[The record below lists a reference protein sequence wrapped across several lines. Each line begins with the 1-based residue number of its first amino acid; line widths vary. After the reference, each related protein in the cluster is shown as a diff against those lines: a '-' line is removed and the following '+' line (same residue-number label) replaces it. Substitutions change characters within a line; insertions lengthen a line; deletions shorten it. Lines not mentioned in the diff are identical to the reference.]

1 MWHVIEL
8 NTKCL
13 GGNDVAIL
21 MIVIV
26 AAIVIDLVI
35 LAVLK
40 TTRPQ
45 YKMNNFQKVSL
56 VGLIILLIWVAY
68 QFFFVFHVDFQF

>member
-1 MWHVIEL
+1 M
-8 NTKCL
+8 
-13 GGNDVAIL
+13 AIL

-26 AAIVIDLVI
+26 AAIITDLVI